1 MPAARGRLQA
11 SELAGQ
17 LCPAAVPRPA
27 SGFMPAVYHDNLLPP
42 IDCTAVLQPDLRL
55 SSVQRLLTSQK
66 YFHSR
71 ASGK

>member
-1 MPAARGRLQA
+1 
-11 SELAGQ
+11 
-17 LCPAAVPRPA
+17 
-27 SGFMPAVYHDNLLPP
+27 MPAVYHDNLLPP